1 MKAVEAA
8 PIPPPD
14 GPVSVKL
21 EAGATGVAAVEAPD
35 DPPVPIAFVAATE
48 QVYAVPLVR
57 PETLIG
63 LADPVA
69 VMPPGS
75 HVTV

>member
-1 MKAVEAA
+1 MRRF
-8 PIPPPD
+8 
-14 GPVSVKL
+14 
-21 EAGATGVAAVEAPD
+21 VAALLV
-35 DPPVPIAFVAATE
+35 AFVAATE